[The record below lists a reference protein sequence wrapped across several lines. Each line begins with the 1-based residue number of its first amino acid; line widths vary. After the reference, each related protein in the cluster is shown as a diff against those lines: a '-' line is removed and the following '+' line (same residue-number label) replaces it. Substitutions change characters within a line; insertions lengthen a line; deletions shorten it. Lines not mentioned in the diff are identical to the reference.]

1 MTELRCSY
9 LQRKHRSWKKQI
21 KVPGNLKYSQAL
33 KNFLVYEKNILTI
46 RTEYDIINAV
56 SQDVLLAKLKKR
68 KKV

>member
-1 MTELRCSY
+1 M
-9 LQRKHRSWKKQI
+9 HRASVLLFATGAPKPEEQI

-33 KNFLVYEKNILTI
+33 KNFRLPKKNILTI